1 MLKIIC
7 AHPGLRRAGVA
18 HPAIKTWPDGS
29 FSQTQLAQLQ
39 ADPAFTVEVVAD
51 GEVTVASGPDQPTV
65 EGVLRLLL
73 RGTPTDALIGELT
86 HAVTSALAMGAS
98 PAAFQDAAN
107 SIFVKHAYVADTN
120 PEGAPTPPPA
130 DAGLSPDGPMQA
142 GTGDAPDNAAATV
155 TGQPGAEG
163 VLSTTDLGKVEESGE
178 ASEAAAA
185 VASEPT
191 SSEPVSAPAKKSRTT
206 KSTS

>member
-18 HPAIKTWPDGS
+18 HPAIKTWPEGS
-29 FSQTQLAQLQ
+29 FSPTQLAQLQ

-73 RGTPTDALIGELT
+73 RGTPTDALVWELT
-86 HAVTSALAMGAS
+86 EAVTVALAEGAS
-98 PAAFQDAAN
+98 PAAFQAAAN

-130 DAGLSPDGPMQA
+130 DAGTLPMQA

-185 VASEPT
+185 VASEPA
-191 SSEPVSAPAKKSRTT
+191 SEPAPAPAKKARAT